1 MSRIKNYK
9 FELNEEQVR
18 RVRRVFNIYA
28 DRSGVAKPADILEG
42 MREAGIDEK
51 NPMVYDLISQINS
64 TEFRSGITFE
74 QLIEQIEKKLA
85 DRDSEEA
92 IDRIFQYYVENPNK
106 QSITYEDIKR
116 LANEVGEEMDDDQAK
131 RIISKIASNGKDLT
145 FDEFY
150 TVMTKKVQL

>member
-1 MSRIKNYK
+1 MSRLKNYK

-18 RVRRVFNIYA
+18 RIKRVFNIYA
-28 DRSGVAKPADILEG
+28 DRSGVAKPGDILEG
-42 MREAGIDEK
+42 MREAGVDEK

-64 TEFRSGITFE
+64 SEFRNGITFE
-74 QLIEQIEKKLA
+74 QLIEEIEKKLG
-85 DRDSEEA
+85 DRNSEEA

-116 LANEVGEEMDDDQAK
+116 LASEVGEEMGDDQAK

-150 TVMTKKVQL
+150 SVMTKKVQL